1 MGSKT
6 ALETVS
12 CAGFDTSPFIY
23 LLEGHGS
30 RGLAAIA
37 LFETLRRAVKVT
49 SIVTAIEAL
58 TACQTPDRAELAKKY
73 RHYLSIAKGIRVLG
87 VDWPIADKA
96 ASLRAR
102 FSLRTPD
109 AIQLASALTAGAKV
123 FITNDRKLAAIPGIE
138 VVIFDDW
145 AKQWHG

>member
-12 CAGFDTSPFIY
+12 CSAFDTSPFIY
-23 LLEGHGS
+23 LLEGNGS
-30 RGLAAIA
+30 RGDAAVG
-37 LFETLRRAVKVT
+37 LFETLRQADKVT
-49 SIVTAIEAL
+49 SIVTAIEVL
-58 TACQTPDRAELAKKY
+58 TACQTPDRAERAKMY
-73 RHYLSIAKGIRVLG
+73 RLHLSIAKGIRVLA
-87 VDWPIADKA
+87 VDWPIAEKA

-102 FSLRTPD
+102 YSLRTPD
-109 AIQLASALTAGAKV
+109 AIQVATALTGGAEV
-123 FITNDRKLAAIPGIE
+123 FITNDRKLAAISEIE